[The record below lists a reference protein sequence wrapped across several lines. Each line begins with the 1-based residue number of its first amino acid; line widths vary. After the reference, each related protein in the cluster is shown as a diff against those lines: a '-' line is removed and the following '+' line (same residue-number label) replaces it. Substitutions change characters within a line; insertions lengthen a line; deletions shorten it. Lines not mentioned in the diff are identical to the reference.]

1 MPYSQQLAI
10 FIKFAGLDFEF
21 LEEALRGE
29 KLPRHLVTLYESE
42 GLTIRNQIL
51 EDKRLEDVR
60 AFAENLGIHIP
71 H

>member
-21 LEEALRGE
+21 LEEALQGE
-29 KLPRHLVTLYESE
+29 KLPRHLVTCYESE

-51 EDKRLEDVR
+51 EDNRLEEVR